1 MAEESKLAE
10 KLEEKQ
16 SEASFTE
23 EEMNQLGQ
31 IKERYLDIQHQF
43 GQAAIVKI
51 RLENRIEE
59 LNTSVESL
67 KKDYITNQKTEE
79 EFVKT
84 INEKYG
90 DGELNP
96 ETGVFTPFSK

>member
-1 MAEESKLAE
+1 MAEESTLE
-10 KLEEKQ
+10 KKYEEKNNQ
-16 SEASFTE
+16 INFSEDE
-23 EEMNQLGQ
+23 LNELNK
-31 IKERYLDIQHQF
+31 IKERYLDIQYQF
-43 GQAAIVKI
+43 GQAAIIKI

-59 LNTSVESL
+59 LNTSVEAL
-67 KKDYITNQKTEE
+67 KNDYNTNQKAEE

-96 ETGVFTPFSK
+96 ETGIFTKFNK